1 MRWSMSLSCPGDRVV
16 TVGQAV
22 SLSYTITNTGN
33 IAESY
38 DWKVTDPKGWVGGDA
53 SGSTAVLAPGASEI
67 VTRNG
72 TVGSGTCADPV
83 AFVAAAPGDVVGAQR
98 CNTTLSIAPY
108 TITASASSGGS
119 ITPSGAVSV
128 ACGASQ
134 GFGITPDAGY
144 HISDV
149 LVDGASVGTPA
160 TYTFTDVQANHTI
173 AASFALIPAVIAA
186 QSTSTYLCPTNT
198 CVRLPV
204 TISRQYTNP

>member
-1 MRWSMSLSCPGDRVV
+1 MRWSFSLSCPGDQAV

-38 DWKVTDPKGWVGGDA
+38 GWTIADPAGWVGGNG
-53 SGSTAVLAPGASEI
+53 SGSTAVLAPGASET

-72 TVGSGTCADPV
+72 TVGSGVCSDAV
-83 AFVAAAPGDVVGAQR
+83 VFKAAAPGDVVGAQR
-98 CNTTLSIAPY
+98 CTTTLSIAPY
-108 TITASASSGGS
+108 TITASAGSGGS
-119 ITPSGAVSV
+119 IAPNGAVSG

-134 GFGITPDAGY
+134 TFTITPDAGF
-144 HISDV
+144 HIVHV
-149 LVDGASVGTPA
+149 LVDGASAGTPA
-160 TYTFTDVQANHTI
+160 TYTFPNVQANHTI

-186 QSTSTYLCPTNT
+186 HSTTSYICPTNT

-204 TISRQYTNP
+204 T